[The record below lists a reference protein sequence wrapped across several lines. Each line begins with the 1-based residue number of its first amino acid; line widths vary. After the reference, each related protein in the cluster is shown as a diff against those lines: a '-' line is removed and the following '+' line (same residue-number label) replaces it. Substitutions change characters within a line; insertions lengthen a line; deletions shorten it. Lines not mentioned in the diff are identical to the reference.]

1 MTSEIRTVGL
11 IGLPNTGKTTYAVVF
26 YQSCEAQVDHMRI
39 TSYGVGDREY
49 LNEQADALADCK
61 VVERTG
67 QLQRHEVHL
76 KVQLAATSPEQE
88 LIIPDLSGEFL
99 RDSMS
104 SRSFSERLTALVRD
118 CDSLLLFI
126 RPDHL
131 NRPDKIES
139 FNEALRALGEDPGG
153 DSAPENPD
161 DWEIGLGCTQ
171 ARITDI
177 IQEIAEVRTRRVRL
191 GLVLSAWDTEADDK
205 LTPRQ
210 WAERELPLVVSCVD
224 NEPQV
229 TSQIFGV
236 SAQGQDFSKADT
248 EALREVPI
256 ERRAWV
262 CQGDGSTGGI
272 GAPLRWALG
281 SQ

>member
-1 MTSEIRTVGL
+1 MSSEIRTVGL

-26 YQSCEAQVDHMRI
+26 YQSCEAQVDDMRI
-39 TSYGVGDREY
+39 TRYAVGDREY
-49 LNEQADALADCK
+49 LNEQANALADCK

-67 QLQRHEVHL
+67 QQQRHEVHL
-76 KVQLAATSPEQE
+76 KVQLAATSADQE

-104 SRSFSERLTALVRD
+104 SRSFSERLVALVRD
-118 CDSLLLFI
+118 CDALLLFI

-131 NRPDKIES
+131 KRPDKIES
-139 FNEALRALGEDPGG
+139 FNEALRELGEDPGG

-161 DWEIGLGCTQ
+161 DWEIDLGCTQ

-177 IQEIAEVRTRRVRL
+177 IQEIVGVRTRRVRL
-191 GLVLSAWDTEADDK
+191 GLVLSAWDTEAGGA

-224 NEPQV
+224 NDPQV

-236 SAQGQDFSKADT
+236 SAQGHDFGKVDT
-248 EALREVPI
+248 ESLREVPI
-256 ERRAWV
+256 EQRAWV
-262 CQGDGSTGGI
+262 CHGDGSTGGI